1 MVSLGTI
8 NSYLWHQGGYHST
21 ASILAEDEDSTI
33 KCIYLY
39 YRRVKQNGRIFF
51 SKNPERLTED
61 KFG

>member
-1 MVSLGTI
+1 
-8 NSYLWHQGGYHST
+8 
-21 ASILAEDEDSTI
+21 LAEDEDSTI

-61 KFG
+61 KIG